1 MIKETSE
8 RHAQSIQEISDRQ
21 SRDMEEVRK
30 MLVGLQTS
38 LSSPFPLVFSANPNM
53 AELKNLKQI
62 RTIQEYVDSF
72 DALLNRVALSEEYT
86 INCFLSGLKEEIQ
99 LPMRMFAPTTLQ
111 KALSLARLQ
120 ESTIES
126 NNKRNRNIRPNSSY
140 SLVLLPTPK
149 GSSTSV
155 LPQGPSLS
163 PVLPPGPSLPSK
175 PPEATLNRS
184 WPQK

>member
-1 MIKETSE
+1 
-8 RHAQSIQEISDRQ
+8 
-21 SRDMEEVRK
+21 
-30 MLVGLQTS
+30 
-38 LSSPFPLVFSANPNM
+38 
-53 AELKNLKQI
+53 
-62 RTIQEYVDSF
+62 
-72 DALLNRVALSEEYT
+72 
-86 INCFLSGLKEEIQ
+86 
-99 LPMRMFAPTTLQ
+99 MRMFAPTTLQ

-140 SLVLLPTPK
+140 SLALLPTPK

-184 WPQK
+184 WPQKSPKTLPNNEMDEKKAKGLCFWCEKRYVPGHQYKRKQLYRIEVMAK